1 MFKKEDIPT
10 QKNINGVLIDL
21 TDDEINKIVEKLNTP
36 EVDERPYNE
45 KRQSEYPSIDELI
58 VALWEGV
65 VEERMESATALEELR
80 QAVKAKHP
88 KP

>member
-1 MFKKEDIPT
+1 MFKKEDIPK